1 MDQDELD
8 AEWLSADFN
17 LNGKVTVGEICRVIY
32 WQSQEE
38 SDSTDSDSVDA
49 GFEDVADDE
58 SSEDSDDTGLDAAAD
73 ETTTS
78 D

>member
-49 GFEDVADDE
+49 GFEDVVDDE

>member
-1 MDQDELD
+1 VDQDELD

-49 GFEDVADDE
+49 GFEDVAADE
-58 SSEDSDDTGLDAAAD
+58 SSDASDDTGLDAAAD

>member
-49 GFEDVADDE
+49 GFEDVVDDE

-73 ETTTS
+73 DTTTS